1 MRQRVA
7 TEAGFVGEPLREAFE
22 EHYGR
27 LVRLCFLL
35 TGERDAAEDVAQE
48 AFVRLAT
55 KIDRLEP
62 GAVGPYVRRI
72 AVNLW
77 KNRLRRMA
85 LELRHR
91 REAPPPGDR
100 IAFEDRDELW
110 TVVKRLPP
118 RQRAC
123 VVLRYYEDL
132 SERDAAITLGCS
144 IGAVKS
150 QTSKAL
156 ARLRKE
162 LAHVD

>member
-1 MRQRVA
+1 M
-7 TEAGFVGEPLREAFE
+7 GEPLREAFE
-22 EHYGR
+22 EHYAR
-27 LVRLCFLL
+27 LVGLCFLL
-35 TGERDAAEDVAQE
+35 IGRRDAAEDVAQE

-62 GAVGPYVRRI
+62 DSVGPYVRRI

-85 LELRHR
+85 LEVRHR
-91 REAPPPGDR
+91 RGSPPPRDR

-110 TVVKRLPP
+110 SVVKRLPP

-132 SERDAAITLGCS
+132 SERDTASALGCS
-144 IGAVKS
+144 IGTVKS

-156 ARLRKE
+156 AQLRKE
-162 LAHVD
+162 LGHVD